1 MQMMAPEDRR
11 AQILDKLADHV
22 LAHGLGASSLRPLAK
37 AAATS
42 DRMLLYYFADK
53 GELISAV
60 LQHIAGRM
68 VTLME
73 AAATPEPLPYDAL
86 LARLFAALS
95 DPGFAPYMRVF
106 LEVASGAA
114 NGDAALAQIGET
126 IGRGFLDWGKA
137 QLQSDTPDAD
147 AARLLVTLEGTVFL
161 RAIGMGDVCQ
171 TALGPTG

>member
-1 MQMMAPEDRR
+1 MTPDDKH

-22 LAHGLGASSLRPLAK
+22 LAHGLSASSLRPLAK
-37 AAATS
+37 AAGTS
-42 DRMLLYYFADK
+42 DRMLLYYFPDK
-53 GELISAV
+53 SALIAAV
-60 LQHIAGRM
+60 LQHIAARM

-73 AAATPEPLPYDAL
+73 GAAAPEPLPYAAL
-86 LARLFAALS
+86 LTRLSASLS

-114 NGDAALAQIGET
+114 KGDAALAQIGEA

-137 QLQSDTPDAD
+137 QLQSETPDVD

-161 RAIGMGDVCQ
+161 RAIGMGDVCL
-171 TALGPTG
+171 TALGPTE